1 MFLIKKVPNNLNK
14 LRIDR
19 VLAELK
25 MVDSRNQALALIIE
39 GNVFVNDIRVVKP
52 GKIINSDTII
62 KIKKKDYHWV
72 SRGGKKLSDALTK
85 LDLSMNNKVCIDI
98 GCSTGGFTHVLLDGG
113 VEKVYAV
120 DVGYGQFDWKL
131 RNSNKVTLL
140 ERTNARSLSK
150 KNIPEH
156 VDVIVCDVSFISVK
170 KIFVS
175 LKQFLKPSYQII
187 SLIKPQ
193 FEVSREEIGKGGI
206 IRDPLI
212 HRKVCEDL
220 ESWFKTNFN
229 HNHIEILESSI
240 LGQKGNKEFFVYLKY

>member
-1 MFLIKKVPNNLNK
+1 MFLIRKVPNNLNK
-14 LRIDR
+14 LRIDKI
-19 VLAELK
+19 LTELK
-25 MVDSRNQALALIIE
+25 MVDSRNQAFALIME
-39 GNVFVNDIRVVKP
+39 GNVFVNDIKVAKP

-62 KIKKKDYHWV
+62 KIKKKDYNWV

-113 VEKVYAV
+113 VKKVYAV

-150 KNIPEH
+150 KNIPEY

-170 KIFVS
+170 KVFNS
-175 LKQFLKPSYQII
+175 LKQFLKPKYQII

-193 FEVSREEIGKGGI
+193 FEVSREEVGKGGI

-212 HRKVCEDL
+212 HRKVCDDL

-229 HNHIEILESSI
+229 HTYIEILESSI